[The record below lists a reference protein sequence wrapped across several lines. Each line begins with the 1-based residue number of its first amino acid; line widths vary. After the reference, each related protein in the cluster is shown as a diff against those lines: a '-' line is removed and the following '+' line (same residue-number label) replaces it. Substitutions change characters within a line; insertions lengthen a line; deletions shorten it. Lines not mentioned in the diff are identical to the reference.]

1 VDENQMFQRE
11 ILGIQEGLAAAPEA
25 EFAENR
31 HGQIP
36 FS

>member
-1 VDENQMFQRE
+1 VDGNQLFQGKG
-11 ILGIQEGLAAAPEA
+11 LGVHEAAAA
-25 EFAENR
+25 SSKAKFAENR

>member
-1 VDENQMFQRE
+1 MFQCE
-11 ILGIQEGLAAAPEA
+11 TLGIQEGVASFPQA

>member
-1 VDENQMFQRE
+1 VDGNQLFQGE
-11 ILGIQEGLAAAPEA
+11 YFGIRKTPAASQGAK
-25 EFAENR
+25 FAENR